1 MARKACGQ
9 LEACHGHTIGRM
21 VVIVSGAGYVAR
33 MDVYT
38 TRKARRQAHRREQAG
53 DMITG
58 ALVAA
63 GLVAAL
69 SIPPDTNVRMWDAV
83 RATVRAGA
91 AATYHC
97 DNARTVSGVARVGE
111 RAGYVVCWLLD
122 MEPRP

>member
-1 MARKACGQ
+1 M
-9 LEACHGHTIGRM
+9 
-21 VVIVSGAGYVAR
+21 SGTGYRAG

-38 TRKARRQAHRREQAG
+38 TRKARRKAHRDEQAR

-58 ALVAA
+58 ALVAV

-69 SIPPDTNVRMWDAV
+69 SIPPNTNVRMWDAI

-111 RAGYVVCWLLD
+111 RAGYVVCWFLD